1 MQSCKD
7 KIEKLKKES
16 LSGDINRMA
25 QALEDAIQLL
35 CELDEER
42 ESLWQLLDEMKA
54 SDIKNHAA
62 AQKESIDEAVSR
74 AQSLLMAKVAKA

>member
-1 MQSCKD
+1 
-7 KIEKLKKES
+7 
-16 LSGDINRMA
+16 MA